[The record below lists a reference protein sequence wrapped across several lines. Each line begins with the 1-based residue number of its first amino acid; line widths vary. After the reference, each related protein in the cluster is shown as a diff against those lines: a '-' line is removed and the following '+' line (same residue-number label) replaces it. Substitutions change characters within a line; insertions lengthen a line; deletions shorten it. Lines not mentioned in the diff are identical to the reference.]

1 LRAAG
6 YDVVI
11 ATPGADDNRLLKQ
24 ARDEQRIMLS
34 RDRKLLEYSDA
45 AAIVSLL
52 TANRLSGPHG
62 QLAEL
67 SARFVI
73 NWLCRPFS
81 RCLECNSELVPAT
94 YDVLARVSQEALRE
108 GETVLYC
115 RHCDKPYW
123 YSSYVTRMRR
133 QLNNFSQGIWDGSA
147 EDDATPT
154 ANEKRR

>member
-34 RDRKLLEYSDA
+34 RDRKLLEYRDA
-45 AAIVSLL
+45 VALVSLL
-52 TANRLSGPHG
+52 TANLLPGPHG

-67 SARFVI
+67 SERFAI
-73 NWLCRPFS
+73 DWLCRPFS
-81 RCLECNSELVPAT
+81 RCLECNDELVPAT
-94 YDVLARVSQEALRE
+94 HDVLTRVPQGALRE

-123 YSSYVTRMRR
+123 YGSHAKRMRR
-133 QLNNFSQGIWDGSA
+133 QLDNFSQGVWDGSA
-147 EDDATPT
+147 EDDATST